1 MEVQAWNKEVFG
13 NIQKRKH
20 RALVRLGDIQRT
32 LETHCSRNLL
42 LLEATIK
49 NKFELIILKGELLW
63 SQKS

>member
-1 MEVQAWNKEVFG
+1 MEVRAWNKEVFG

-20 RALVRLGDIQRT
+20 RALVRLGDIQRA
-32 LETHCSRNLL
+32 LKTHSSRNLL

-49 NKFELIILKGELLW
+49 NEFELTILKEELLW